1 MSLVANSYDFV
12 FHPHINRL
20 FQQRIEPIKQIR
32 LFEINERQRS
42 QNQVNLANTC
52 SMFMS
57 VDLLSFAERLRSLLY
72 LLHSLTFVTF
82 AVQQHCPSMKEP

>member
-1 MSLVANSYDFV
+1 MSLVAKSNDFI

-20 FQQRIEPIKQIR
+20 FQQRIEPTKQIR

-42 QNQVNLANTC
+42 QNQVNLAKMC

-57 VDLLSFAERLRSLLY
+57 EVLFHLQNACIHCLVYFIHLH
-72 LLHSLTFVTF
+72 LLHLLFNNIIL
-82 AVQQHCPSMKEP
+82 Q

>member
-12 FHPHINRL
+12 FHPHINHL

-32 LFEINERQRS
+32 LFEINERQRFP
-42 QNQVNLANTC
+42 NQTYLANTC

-57 VDLLSFAERLRSLLY
+57 VDLLSFAERLRSLPCLLY
-72 LLHSLTFVTF
+72 TSHLLHLLFNKI
-82 AVQQHCPSMKEP
+82 ALQ

>member
-1 MSLVANSYDFV
+1 MSLPAKSYDFV

-32 LFEINERQRS
+32 LFEINERRRS
-42 QNQVNLANTC
+42 PNQTNLANTC

-57 VDLLSFAERLRSLLY
+57 VDLLSFAERLRSLSCLLY
-72 LLHSLTFVTF
+72 TLHLLNLLLNNI
-82 AVQQHCPSMKEP
+82 ALQ

>member
-42 QNQVNLANTC
+42 PNQTNLANTC

-57 VDLLSFAERLRSLLY
+57 VDLLSFAERLRSLPCLLY
-72 LLHSLTFVTF
+72 TLHLLHLLLNNI
-82 AVQQHCPSMKEP
+82 ALQ

>member
-12 FHPHINRL
+12 FHPHINHL

-32 LFEINERQRS
+32 LFKINERRRS
-42 QNQVNLANTC
+42 PNQTNLANTC

-57 VDLLSFAERLRSLLY
+57 VDLLSFSERLRALTCLLY
-72 LLHSLTFVTF
+72 TLHLLHLLLTKI
-82 AVQQHCPSMKEP
+82 ALQ

>member
-72 LLHSLTFVTF
+72 LLHSLHLLHLLFNNI
-82 AVQQHCPSMKEP
+82 ALQ

>member
-1 MSLVANSYDFV
+1 MSLVAKSNEFV
-12 FHPHINRL
+12 FHPHTNHL

-42 QNQVNLANTC
+42 PNQTNLANTC

-57 VDLLSFAERLRSLLY
+57 VVLFHWQNACIHCLVYFIHLH
-72 LLHSLTFVTF
+72 LLHLLFNNIIL
-82 AVQQHCPSMKEP
+82 Q